1 MVFYPIS
8 KMLRIRITIFSGIS
22 YDISKSYCILQNLKR
37 GIAPLPGLT
46 LHHPSAGCSMPE
58 AQALQREDGLAE
70 ESMAE
75 LPVVAWKQGAC
86 GFHVS
91 IPHKIA
97 GNHRFFRLHP
107 LLSKDDP
114 PVSVEVALL
123 GWHPC

>member
-1 MVFYPIS
+1 
-8 KMLRIRITIFSGIS
+8 
-22 YDISKSYCILQNLKR
+22 
-37 GIAPLPGLT
+37 
-46 LHHPSAGCSMPE
+46 MPE